1 MSLRST
7 YYATF
12 VRFLNSEKNERAITI
27 FCKCLYVFLLI
38 KIVFLVPVLSD
49 IMQDM
54 PLKSEPWIQSIL
66 FAPAKLAQFNSWLFL
81 GLFICFIAL
90 GFFIKTNHYI
100 TILIFWFSFSLSRLI
115 QPIMNGSDL
124 VLNLFLFLSIFF
136 NVVSI
141 SQKEIRLAIS
151 NFAVLFC
158 RIQLALIYF
167 LSGYDKLLS
176 AAWRSGDAI
185 YSIQHLDFFVNERF
199 SSTFSQQASLYFAW
213 LIISFEL
220 LFPILIWIRKIRLPF
235 LIVGVVFHIG
245 IIIFLNL
252 PDFGI
257 IMILSY
263 LIFYPFKDS
272 KKDLTGSVNFQS
284 ALL

>member
-12 VRFLNSEKNERAITI
+12 VRFLNSEKNERAITL

-54 PLKSEPWIQSIL
+54 PLKSESWIQSIL
-66 FAPAKLAQFNSWLFL
+66 FGPAKLAQFNSWLFL
-81 GLFICFIAL
+81 GLFICLIAL
-90 GFFIKTNHYI
+90 GCFIKTNHYI

-185 YSIQHLDFFVNERF
+185 QSVQHLEFFVSERF
-199 SSTFSQQASLYFAW
+199 TSTLSQQTYLYLAW
-213 LIISFEL
+213 VVILFEL
-220 LFPILIWIRKIRLPF
+220 LFSILIWVRKFRFPL
-235 LIVGVVFHIG
+235 LIVGVVFHAG
-245 IIIFLNL
+245 IIVFLNL
-252 PDFGI
+252 PDFGV

-263 LIFYPFKDS
+263 LIFYPFKERKRLSMES
-272 KKDLTGSVNFQS
+272 KNFQS
-284 ALL
+284 ALS